1 MIHQTAAFT
10 ALARLYW
17 MAWERRDFA
26 ASNYYY
32 DLARHMF
39 PEVFASSDEDDE
51 DDEEDEGDDERGK
64 TIIGVGGTNL
74 FIRV

>member
-32 DLARHMF
+32 DLARRMF

-51 DDEEDEGDDERGK
+51 DDGADDERGK